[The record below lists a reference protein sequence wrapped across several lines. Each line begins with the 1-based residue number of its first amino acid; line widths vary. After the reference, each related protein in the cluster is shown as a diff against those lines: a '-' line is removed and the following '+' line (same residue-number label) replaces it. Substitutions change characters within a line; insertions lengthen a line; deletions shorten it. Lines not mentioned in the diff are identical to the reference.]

1 MPICT
6 KEQLY
11 GSNNVPRTKDIF
23 YEHRFTGKSEG
34 ANAIFTVANV
44 PAEGYIP
51 LKKLYMS
58 FCVEDP
64 SEITFCDEVFGDF
77 HYWSCLQEA
86 SLFKPILETW
96 RYEAS
101 VRRKQLAFKEVIKEL
116 KEGKASF
123 QAAKYLVEEPWKGGP
138 TAADRKKAKA
148 KSQESAEEAFQN
160 SQIQDDVKR
169 LRDSGIIQ

>member
-6 KEQLY
+6 LEQLFT
-11 GSNNVPRTKDIF
+11 SQNVPRTKDIF
-23 YEHRFTGKSEG
+23 YEHRYAGKSEG

-51 LKKLYMS
+51 LKKLYMT
-58 FCVEDP
+58 FCVDDP
-64 SEITFCDEVFGDF
+64 SEVTFCDEVFGDF
-77 HYWSCLQEA
+77 YYWSCLQEA
-86 SLFKPILETW
+86 SLFKPILEAW

-101 VRRKQLAFKEVIKEL
+101 VRRKQMAFKQIINEV
-116 KEGKASF
+116 KEGKSAF

-160 SQIQDDVKR
+160 SQIQEDVKR
-169 LRDSGIIQ
+169 LKEQGIIN